1 MRFFYHQLSTL
12 RTYLTLNYSRAS
24 RSQLAHYLLR
34 TGWLQFGQTGAFTE
48 EMLLCVQ
55 SDDCALVFLRLA
67 APDDTVPGPFLD
79 ALRNHP
85 AVIVTS
91 PYPQH
96 LFSHLNL
103 HLFDFLTE
111 PYSFERFAD
120 SMERYVALFG

>member
-1 MRFFYHQLSTL
+1 M
-12 RTYLTLNYSRAS
+12 RTYLTLNHSRAS
-24 RSQLAHYLLR
+24 RSQLAHYLQR

-48 EMLLCVQ
+48 EMLFCVQ

-67 APDDTVPGPFLD
+67 APDDIVPGPFLD

-103 HLFDFLTE
+103 HPFDFLTE
-111 PYSFERFAD
+111 PYSFERFAH
-120 SMERYVALFG
+120 SMDRYVALYG

>member
-1 MRFFYHQLSTL
+1 M

-24 RSQLAHYLLR
+24 RSQLAHYLQR

-48 EMLLCVQ
+48 EMLICLR

-67 APDDTVPGPFLD
+67 NPDDHVPGPFLD
-79 ALRNHP
+79 ALRIHP
-85 AVIVTS
+85 AVIITS

-103 HLFDFLTE
+103 HPFDFLTE

-120 SMERYVALFG
+120 SMDRYVAQFG